1 MVSFFHISIHII
13 SVEVYSIVLGK
24 YTVPKIG
31 DHIFIFKKYTL
42 FFSAILDERQNWVES
57 MKIFQIPLA
66 PTRA

>member
-42 FFSAILDERQNWVES
+42 FFSAILD
-57 MKIFQIPLA
+57 
-66 PTRA
+66 